1 VAAAQRLRRWAGV
14 AHPPAIIIGWCANRE
29 AAQKLN
35 IKEHMV
41 YASHSF
47 PPQMLATAADVE
59 GHHIVLLLAP
69 LRLTFCVKALSY
81 VLVCVLRDTI
91 DLAKNGQFYLVDL
104 SRVFPP
110 EAPDSRSPRYLILS
124 PCTIA
129 AWSLVFTLSRFV
141 VLQCANGTP
150 LSSAPAGYVVS
161 TAPMCHRLIVLLIAW
176 RGDRIGEALHG
187 PAVQRRF
194 QVS

>member
-47 PPQMLATAADVE
+47 PPQTLATAADVE
-59 GHHIVLLLAP
+59 GHHIVLLHAL
-69 LRLTFCVKALSY
+69 LRLALKALSY
-81 VLVCVLRDTI
+81 VPVCVLRDTI

-110 EAPDSRSPRYLILS
+110 EAPDSR
-124 PCTIA
+124 
-129 AWSLVFTLSRFV
+129 
-141 VLQCANGTP
+141 
-150 LSSAPAGYVVS
+150 
-161 TAPMCHRLIVLLIAW
+161 
-176 RGDRIGEALHG
+176 
-187 PAVQRRF
+187 
-194 QVS
+194 